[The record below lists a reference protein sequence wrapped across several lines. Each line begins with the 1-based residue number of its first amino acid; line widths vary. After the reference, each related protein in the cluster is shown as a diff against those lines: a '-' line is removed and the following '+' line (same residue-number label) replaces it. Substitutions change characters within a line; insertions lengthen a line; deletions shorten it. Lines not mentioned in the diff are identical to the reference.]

1 MFRWF
6 RRLMPREEQFFDM
19 YARHADAIVRGAEE
33 LRGMLNGADAVQR
46 HYPAV
51 LTAEDDADAIT
62 REVVQAVRRTFVT
75 PFDRGDIQ
83 GLISRMDD
91 TIDQMKKCAKTI
103 VLFEITTF
111 DPDYVRM
118 GDAIVRCAILLREA
132 VPLLSRMSPNAAR
145 INELCEQI
153 RRVEG
158 EADDLHDAGVTEL
171 YRRCMP
177 DNALRFI
184 AEREVL
190 DNLERIVDRFD
201 DAANE
206 IEGIVVE
213 HI

>member
-1 MFRWF
+1 MRWF
-6 RRLMPREEQFFDM
+6 RALLPREEQFF
-19 YARHADAIVRGAEE
+19 
-33 LRGMLNGADAVQR
+33 
-46 HYPAV
+46 
-51 LTAEDDADAIT
+51 

-111 DPDYVRM
+111 DPDYVRI

-132 VPLLSRMSPNAAR
+132 VPLLARMSPNAAR